1 MDGNTTNYHRK
12 SGFAKGGIHLFNSNV
27 ISDERFNKVDMQRW
41 RNANEKAANPDQVNE
56 VQLEQEVESVH
67 TPDQKD
73 EVRVEEERQI
83 LN

>member
-1 MDGNTTNYHRK
+1 METPQTIIV